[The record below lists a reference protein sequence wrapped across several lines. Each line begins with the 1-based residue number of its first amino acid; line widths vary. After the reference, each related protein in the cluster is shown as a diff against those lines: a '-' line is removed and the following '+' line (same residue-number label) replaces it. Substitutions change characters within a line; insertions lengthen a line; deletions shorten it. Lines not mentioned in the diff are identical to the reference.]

1 MSVAENLA
9 LSSPLYHL
17 TCGTNAVSCLLRSV
31 RYCSYGDG
39 SAKLGNGQTYKGM
52 MIDSVME
59 LVTQQE
65 LVSA

>member
-1 MSVAENLA
+1 MSIAGNLA

-52 MIDSVME
+52 IDSVME

-65 LVSA
+65 LVPA

>member
-1 MSVAENLA
+1 MSVAEKLS

-31 RYCSYGDG
+31 GYCSYGDG

-52 MIDSVME
+52 IDSVME
-59 LVTQQE
+59 LVAQRE
-65 LVSA
+65 LVPA

>member
-17 TCGTNAVSCLLRSV
+17 TCGTNTVSCLLRSV
-31 RYCSYGDG
+31 RYCSYGDR
-39 SAKLGNGQTYKGM
+39 SAKLGNGQTYKG

-65 LVSA
+65 LVPA